1 MKNFENKMIA
11 IDEKNENVFFFEFLP
26 YTGKVFV
33 EFSTDEELFEQFKSY
48 SFNQTPEQTKP
59 WKQVTKEELPKVLMF
74 CDKYLDKYVKSTPY
88 THVQESMMMSFTVLY
103 DALFE
108 EVTKQEEKNGKKLC
122 IN

>member
-59 WKQVTKEELPKVLMF
+59 WTQVTEEELLQIKAIG
-74 CDKYLDKYVKSTPY
+74 DKYIDKYVKSTAY
-88 THVQESMMMSFTVLY
+88 SFLQESAIMNFTILY
-103 DALFE
+103 DALTE
-108 EVTKQEEKNGKKLC
+108 EVTK
-122 IN
+122 

>member
-1 MKNFENKMIA
+1 MTMKFIENKMIS

-59 WKQVTKEELPKVLMF
+59 WTQVAEEELPQIEKI
-74 CDKYLDKYVKSTPY
+74 CNKYLDKYVKSTAY
-88 THVQESMMMSFTVLY
+88 TFLQESAIMNFTILY
-103 DALFE
+103 DTLTEA
-108 EVTKQEEKNGKKLC
+108 VTK
-122 IN
+122 